1 MQTTMFLFAGRS
13 TQKAEAGQPERK
25 GRKGYAKAAKGEKTL
40 KVFFGGFC
48 ALLRLLRSGCP

>member
-1 MQTTMFLFAGRS
+1 MFLFAGRS